1 MILPVLALL
10 LQSGFVFSEI
20 RPWRW
25 SEGRGEFIPA
35 LSAVLDNRT
44 GQDFA
49 TARFLVRVRCSSG
62 GTREYAVLL
71 RDVLMGRQRVEATAY
86 DAIGVVESC
95 DGESEVVSLEVS
107 PYAPQERPAF
117 VVFGFSVQRPGQ
129 PPSTSLEGILDYRGR
144 SETQQTIEFRS
155 WRRHGARFELPEA
168 PGVAFY
174 MIRVPPGR
182 VGLAG
187 FVLEPSAE
195 PKSPLSRFLR
205 FYEVAPGKA
214 GFLGIF
220 QLTLEAPG
228 RSLIDLDPAAEMAA
242 RLAPLVPRPLS
253 SVRAV
258 TAPPGSTLVIH
269 EPAAP

>member
-1 MILPVLALL
+1 MILPVLPLL
-10 LQSGFVFSEI
+10 LQSGFAFSEV

-49 TARFLVRVRCSSG
+49 TARFLVRVRCNGG
-62 GTREYAVLL
+62 GTREYPVLL
-71 RDVLMGRQRVEATAY
+71 RDVLAGRQKVETTAH
-86 DAIGVVESC
+86 DAIGAVVPCE
-95 DGESEVVSLEVS
+95 GASEVVPLETS
-107 PYAPQERPAF
+107 PYPPQQRPAF
-117 VVFGFSVQRPGQ
+117 VVFGFSALRPGQ
-129 PPSTSLEGILDYRGR
+129 PPSTDLEGILDYRR
-144 SETQQTIEFRS
+144 QSEMLQTIEFRP
-155 WRRHGARFELPEA
+155 WRRHGARFELPGA

-182 VGLAG
+182 FGLAG

-205 FYEVAPGKA
+205 FYDVAPGEA

-220 QLTLEAPG
+220 QLTLLAPG
-228 RSLIDLDPAAEMAA
+228 RTVVGLEPAAEMAA
-242 RLAPLVPRPLS
+242 RLAPLVSRPLTA
-253 SVRAV
+253 VRALA
-258 TAPPGSTLVIH
+258 APPGSTLVFQ
-269 EPAAP
+269 